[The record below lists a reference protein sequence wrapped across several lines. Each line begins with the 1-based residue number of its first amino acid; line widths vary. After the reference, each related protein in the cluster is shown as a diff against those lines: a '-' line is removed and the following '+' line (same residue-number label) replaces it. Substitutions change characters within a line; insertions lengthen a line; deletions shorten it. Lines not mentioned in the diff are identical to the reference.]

1 MEKNYVAVDLETTG
15 LSAKKDHIIEIG
27 AIQVKNGQIV
37 GKWNKLI
44 DPRVEIPE
52 RIEGITGITQKMLK
66 GQSYIE
72 EVIGEFYEFCE
83 DLPLLGHNILF
94 DYRFLKK
101 EMENAGLGFER
112 EGIDTLKIARKCMP
126 KGESKTLLN
135 ACTYFGIEV
144 RESHRAL
151 SDAISAHLLYQE
163 MGRGKQE
170 EYLLAESLQCKVKK
184 DVPAMQRQKE
194 YLQKLLNYHR
204 IEDKALMAL
213 SRSEISRL
221 TDKIIRQYG
230 RMER

>member
-1 MEKNYVAVDLETTG
+1 M
-15 LSAKKDHIIEIG
+15 
-27 AIQVKNGQIV
+27 
-37 GKWNKLI
+37 
-44 DPRVEIPE
+44 
-52 RIEGITGITQKMLK
+52 
-66 GQSYIE
+66 
-72 EVIGEFYEFCE
+72 
-83 DLPLLGHNILF
+83 
-94 DYRFLKK
+94 KK

-184 DVPAMQRQKE
+184 DVPATQRQKE